1 VRRPLALL
9 GATLL
14 AFTLTAASCDA
25 KPDVVLSQ
33 VGLTTV
39 SEVVEAPASVTARA
53 AVALTAPA
61 NGTLLSL
68 AVAPGATVEKGQTLA
83 VVDSPEAQTR
93 LDQAAQALQAAK
105 RAGASG
111 GGKVNLGGAQKKLD
125 DAARQAFAEA
135 RAATEHIADPVLKD
149 KALADITAAES
160 HYATVSEGTWQVIR
174 SVERGIASLTQGLS
188 ALGAAQ
194 VMQAQQAYD
203 LAKSTVDS
211 LTLKAPFGGV
221 IQLGGASS
229 PVAAPG
235 DLTSLISGLGVGAP
249 TTGSGTPNG
258 VSTTVSVGTPVKAGT
273 AIVTVVDLTELGIVA
288 DVDET
293 DVLLVKPGIGAD
305 IELDAAPGKKL
316 TARVTAID
324 VLPTANSRGAVAYK
338 VHLLLDPS
346 DITPRPGM
354 SALVRLKVRE
364 AANAVSVPAA
374 AVFTSEGSDVVW
386 VRGPDNLAHKRKVK
400 VGVAGRDVLQ
410 ITEGLAQGDWVVSR
424 GTDKV
429 TEGGK
434 LP

>member
-1 VRRPLALL
+1 VRPLALL
-9 GATLL
+9 GASLL
-14 AFTLTAASCDA
+14 VFSLTAASCED
-25 KPDVVLSQ
+25 KPEVTLAQ

-68 AVAPGATVEKGQTLA
+68 NVGPGATVAKGQTLA
-83 VVDSPEAQTR
+83 VVDSPEAQAR
-93 LDQAAQALQAAK
+93 LTQATQALQAAK
-105 RAGASG
+105 RATPGTT
-111 GGKVNLGGAQKKLD
+111 KVNLGGAQQML
-125 DAARQAFAEA
+125 DAAAAQAFAEA
-135 RAATEHIADPVLKD
+135 RAATENIADPALKD
-149 KALADITAAES
+149 KALKEIEQAEA
-160 HYATVSEGTWQVIR
+160 HYATVSQGTWQIIK
-174 SVERGIASLTQGLS
+174 SVEKGLASLTQGLS

-211 LTLKAPFGGV
+211 LTLTAPFGGV
-221 IQLGGASS
+221 VQLGGSSS
-229 PVAAPG
+229 PAAPT
-235 DLTSLISGLGVGAP
+235 DITSLISGLGAAAP
-249 TTGSGTPNG
+249 AAGGNTPAG

-273 AIVTVVDLTELGIVA
+273 AILTVVDLNELGLVA

-293 DVLLVKPGIGAD
+293 DVLLVKQGIAAEV
-305 IELDAAPGKKL
+305 ELDAAPGAKL
-316 TARVTAID
+316 TAKVTAID

-338 VHLLLDPS
+338 VHLLLDAS

-364 AANAVSVPAA
+364 ASNTVSVPAA
-374 AVFTSEGSDVVW
+374 AVFNSDGQDTVW

-410 ITEGLAQGDWVVSR
+410 ITDGLAQGEWVVSR
-424 GTDKV
+424 GADKV